1 MDTEPRLELSQIT
14 KRFGTTTVLRDVSF
28 QLRPGR
34 ILGLVGQNGAGKST
48 LVKIL
53 AGLYPDYTG
62 TIKLDGQTV
71 RLVNPRQARAAG
83 IAVIYQEFSL
93 VPEMTVAENLLLG
106 REPGTWAYSPRGTT
120 EHAAEVIKQ
129 VGIEIGVPLNTPV
142 SGLSPAVKQRI
153 EIVKALSEET
163 KVLLMDEPTAR
174 LSSAES
180 QQLFAIMRE
189 MRDRGVGVIFIS
201 HFLEE
206 VLSISDWITVLRNGR
221 VVASAPSGELSIDTM
236 TSAMLG
242 EQLRHELAEQTSS
255 PHSAERGTVLLQ
267 ADALSAGPRLRDV
280 QLQLRA
286 GEIVGV
292 AGLVGSGRS
301 RLCRVLAGVDTP
313 TSGRLLLRGKPVRL
327 RNPQQALLAGI
338 ALIPEDRKN
347 QALSLVSSV
356 KDNLVLMALR
366 KKLSAWGIVPMSR
379 VNRLARDYVSRL
391 EVQPAN
397 IEAPAGT
404 LSGGNQQ
411 KVVVGKALA
420 TDPQILIIDQPTA
433 GVDVGTKA
441 QLHRVLQRLAG
452 SGAALLVVSDDL
464 DELYTLSDRLCL
476 MRRGSIIWQGPAGSL
491 DRQTLLQQISA
502 TGNAID
508 PAA

>member
-1 MDTEPRLELSQIT
+1 METEPRLELLQVS
-14 KRFGTTTVLRDVSF
+14 KRFGSATVLRDVSF
-28 QLRPGR
+28 QLNPGR

-62 TIKLDGQTV
+62 TIRLDGQTV

-106 REPGTWAYSPRGTT
+106 REPGTWAYSPRGTA
-120 EHAAEVIKQ
+120 ERAAEVIKH
-129 VGIEIGVPLNTPV
+129 VGIEIGVPLDTPV

-153 EIVKALSEET
+153 EIVKALSEEA

-174 LSSAES
+174 LSGAES

-189 MRDRGVGVIFIS
+189 LRDRGVGVIFIS
-201 HFLEE
+201 HFLAE
-206 VLSISDWITVLRNGR
+206 VLTITDWIAVLRNGR
-221 VVASAPSGELSIDTM
+221 VIVSAPSGELSIDTM

-242 EQLRHELAEQTSS
+242 EQLRQELAEQTAS
-255 PHSAERGTVLLQ
+255 PHTTDHGAVLLE
-267 ADALSAGPRLRDV
+267 AEALSVGLRLRDV

-301 RLCRVLAGVDTP
+301 RLCRVLAGADRP

-327 RNPQQALLAGI
+327 RNPQQALLTGI
-338 ALIPEDRKN
+338 ALIPEDRKS

-356 KDNLVLMALR
+356 KDNMVLMALR
-366 KKLSAWGIVPMSR
+366 KKLSAWGFVPMSR

-391 EVQPAN
+391 EVHPGN
-397 IEAPAGT
+397 IEAPVAT

-420 TDPQILIIDQPTA
+420 TDPRILIIDQPTA

-441 QLHRVLQRLAG
+441 QLHHVLQRLAD

-464 DELYTLSDRLCL
+464 DELYALSDRLCL
-476 MRRGSIIWQGPAGSL
+476 MRRGAIIWQGPAESI
-491 DRQTLLQQISA
+491 DRQTLLQKISA
-502 TGNAID
+502 TGSAVD
-508 PAA
+508 AAA